1 VHHVQPE
8 VWDDAASL
16 LVLALHHGDLELLQH
31 LLTRLASG
39 ESHGF
44 PKTSDA

>member
-1 VHHVQPE
+1 MT
-8 VWDDAASL
+8 L
-16 LVLALHHGDLELLQH
+16 LRCLFLLCIIATVELLQYV
-31 LLTRLASG
+31 LTRLASG